1 MGKESIKGGERL
13 MSQEVL
19 KGSLKG
25 TNVLFFFMIL
35 TLIWDVHF
43 EINHLFFFFIF
54 LVLTSAV

>member
-1 MGKESIKGGERL
+1 
-13 MSQEVL
+13 MSHEAF
-19 KGSLKG
+19 KGSFKG
-25 TNVLFFFMIL
+25 ANVLFFFMTL